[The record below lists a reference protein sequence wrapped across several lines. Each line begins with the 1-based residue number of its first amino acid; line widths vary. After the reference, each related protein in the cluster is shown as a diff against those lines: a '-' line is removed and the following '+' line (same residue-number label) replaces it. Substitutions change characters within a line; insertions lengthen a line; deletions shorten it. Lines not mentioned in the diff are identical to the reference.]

1 MYSPNVNKTQCL
13 LSVLALQCWQCPKLG
28 WKQYPLGLFLFF
40 FREDLEICGVLNM
53 KKANNEL
60 VRSSTTVRFIIC
72 KSGLLQIK
80 TNLPPPTALKRN
92 AVTKIALVWWAV
104 WLEGPP
110 FSPECNETPLGVD
123 AGHKGKHLQWGNPRE
138 SIFLQPPPISTKL
151 RSEIV
156 LTHPLVP
163 CDEMCRDKR
172 RTNWCGETLR
182 PGTVSSTT
190 GNSETSSQE
199 NKIMEMFYSDLSLTV
214 KKKKLSLCR
223 NSL

>member
-1 MYSPNVNKTQCL
+1 MEFWTWKRQIMSWSEVLPQCG
-13 LSVLALQCWQCPKLG
+13 LSFASRVCFKWKL
-28 WKQYPLGLFLFF
+28 
-40 FREDLEICGVLNM
+40 I
-53 KKANNEL
+53 
-60 VRSSTTVRFIIC
+60 S
-72 KSGLLQIK
+72 
-80 TNLPPPTALKRN
+80 PPPTALKRN

-138 SIFLQPPPISTKL
+138 SIFLHPPSPPISTKL

-199 NKIMEMFYSDLSLTV
+199 NKIVEMLYSHLSLTV
-214 KKKKLSLCR
+214 KKKK
-223 NSL
+223 NSMRYDF